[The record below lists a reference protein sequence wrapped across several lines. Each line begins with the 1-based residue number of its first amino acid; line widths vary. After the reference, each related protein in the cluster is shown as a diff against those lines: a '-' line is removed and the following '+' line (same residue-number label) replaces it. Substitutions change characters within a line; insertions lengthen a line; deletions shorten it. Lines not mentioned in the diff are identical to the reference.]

1 MFNFEDPVL
10 KTGANGGEVPPVPI
24 PNTEV
29 KLTSVENTW
38 LETAWEDRAAPVQTV
53 GKLVLYGLFDVYSSG
68 SFGGRYSS
76 LAQSVERSAVNRN
89 VVGSSPTGGAKLIP
103 SPCGGIFF
111 VVLFGEDRGKGRHCL
126 RSAGFFKCFL
136 GVSLWQRS

>member
-38 LETAWEDRAAPVQTV
+38 LETAWEDRVVPVQM
-53 GKLVLYGLFDVYSSG
+53 KK
-68 SFGGRYSS
+68 S
-76 LAQSVERSAVNRN
+76 LPDSMK
-89 VVGSSPTGGAKLIP
+89 G
-103 SPCGGIFF
+103 FF
-111 VVLFGEDRGKGRHCL
+111 VIKITKNH
-126 RSAGFFKCFL
+126 
-136 GVSLWQRS
+136 